1 MLMKLNLTLRNIHA
15 VAFKLQNILI
25 NKSMKRIKA
34 CIVLYMLV
42 TTAASAKVIL
52 PAVID
57 HNMVLQQKTNAA
69 LWGKARPAAKVK
81 VTTSWNGKS
90 YTVQAGKDSL
100 WRVSVSTPAAGGPFS
115 ITFDDGE
122 KLVLKNILIGEVW
135 VCSGQSNMAMP
146 VKGFRNQ
153 PVEGSNDLLLNAKNP
168 KIRLF
173 QVTRQL
179 SDQALYDANARRW
192 EEADVEGVSEM
203 SAVGYLFARIIQ
215 ERLDVPVG
223 IILTAWGGTR
233 IEAWTSAS
241 GLQPFSSVKIPVPGD
256 GAKLNQNSPA
266 VLYNAMVNPI
276 AGFGIKGV
284 LWYQGEANRKN
295 HEEYPQ
301 LMQAMVADWRK
312 RWNCGE
318 WPFYYVQV
326 APFKYDNDKRSAYLR
341 EAQLRALKLIPNSAM
356 AVTADVGKEASI
368 HPPDKM
374 TVARRLAYCALAR
387 DYGIGQLS
395 FQGPVYKSMKISK
408 DTVDLTFDHAPNGL
422 YAGAKDLT
430 LFEIAGEDKVF
441 HPAEAKITQTG
452 IRVYSEQVKTPV
464 AVRYAFKD
472 WFTGELFNTEGL
484 PASSFRTDNW

>member
-1 MLMKLNLTLRNIHA
+1 MKL
-15 VAFKLQNILI
+15 
-25 NKSMKRIKA
+25 IKA
-34 CIVLYMLV
+34 CIGLFILV
-42 TTAASAKVIL
+42 NTAASAKVIL

-81 VTTSWNGKS
+81 ITTGWNGKL
-90 YTVQAGKDSL
+90 YTAQAGSDSL
-100 WRVSVSTPAAGGPFS
+100 WHVSVSTPAAGGPFS

-146 VKGFRNQ
+146 VRGLRNQ
-153 PVEGSNDLLLNAKNP
+153 PVEGSNDLLLNAGNP
-168 KIRLF
+168 NIRLF

-179 SDQALYDANARRW
+179 SDRAQFDAKVRSW
-192 EEADVEGVSEM
+192 EEADVESVSEM

-233 IEAWTSAS
+233 IEAWMSAPSLQTFSSAKIPAS
-241 GLQPFSSVKIPVPGD
+241 GN
-256 GAKLNQNSPA
+256 ATKLNQNSA
-266 VLYNAMVNPI
+266 AALYNAMVNPI
-276 AGFGIKGV
+276 VGFSIKGV

-295 HEEYPQ
+295 SQEYPQ

-318 WPFYYVQV
+318 WPFYYVQI
-326 APFKYDNDKRSAYLR
+326 APYKYDNDNKSSYLR
-341 EAQLRALKLIPNSAM
+341 EAQLQALKLIPNSAM
-356 AVTADVGKEASI
+356 AVTADAGRELSI

-374 TVARRLAYCALAR
+374 TVGKRLAYCALAR
-387 DYGIGQLS
+387 DYGINQLP
-395 FQGPVYKSMKISK
+395 FQGPVYRSMKINN
-408 DTVDLTFDHAPNGL
+408 DTVDLTFDHAQHGL
-422 YAGAKDLT
+422 YAGNKDLT

-441 HPAEAKITQTG
+441 HPAGAKITATG
-452 IRVYSEQVKTPV
+452 IRLRSDQVKNPI

-472 WFTGELFNTEGL
+472 WFIGELFNTEGL
-484 PASSFRTDNW
+484 PASPFRTDNW